1 MRYLSVLVEEWEIK
15 RSTYERHLRAV
26 SLYFFFLLF
35 CSFTLQFKSHKYV
48 WNVYILYLQYCK
60 KKRSQLP
67 LLQIWLWM
75 VQRVWSEKEKSVVST
90 DYSHGILIFICSEK
104 YFFWCMC
111 ILFVLYL
118 FCFLFNIQYATKVLC
133 LYVKWFEQRV
143 VVFLF
148 KSIIRCEPCN

>member
-1 MRYLSVLVEEWEIK
+1 MRDTWGQYHFTFS
-15 RSTYERHLRAV
+15 
-26 SLYFFFLLF
+26 F
-35 CSFTLQFKSHKYV
+35 CSSVALHFSSKATNMYGMSIY
-48 WNVYILYLQYCK
+48 YIYNIAK